1 MTYTHVIDT
10 LKDMKK
16 YDHVKIWYD
25 DDLDRVLDCAIVLVS
40 KMKRIHNVI
49 KNPNGSLAE
58 VKDIVLE
65 E

>member
-16 YDHVKIWYD
+16 LYSEDWYD
-25 DDLDRVLDCAIVLVS
+25 DDIDRVLDCAIVLVS

-49 KNPNGSLAE
+49 KNPNGSLAD
-58 VKDIVLE
+58 VKDIVME

>member
-10 LKDMKK
+10 LKD
-16 YDHVKIWYD
+16 VKESLQND
-25 DDLDRVLDCAIVLVS
+25 DMARTLDCAIVLVS
-40 KMKRIHNVI
+40 KMKRIHNVV

>member
-10 LKDMKK
+10 LKDMKNL
-16 YDHVKIWYD
+16 YSEDWYD
-25 DDLDRVLDCAIVLVS
+25 GDIDRVLDCAIVLVS

-49 KNPNGSLAE
+49 KNPNGSLAD
-58 VKDIVLE
+58 VKDIVME

>member
-10 LKDMKK
+10 LKD
-16 YDHVKIWYD
+16 VKESLQND
-25 DDLDRVLDCAIVLVS
+25 DMARTLDCAIVLVS
-40 KMKRIHNVI
+40 KMKRIHNIV

-58 VKDIVLE
+58 VKDIVME

>member
-10 LKDMKK
+10 LKD
-16 YDHVKIWYD
+16 VKESLQND
-25 DDLDRVLDCAIVLVS
+25 DMARTLDCAIVLVS
-40 KMKRIHNVI
+40 KMKRIHNVV

-58 VKDIVLE
+58 VKDIVME

>member
-16 YDHVKIWYD
+16 FDHEEWYD

-49 KNPNGSLAE
+49 KNPNGTLAE
-58 VKDIVLE
+58 VKDIVME